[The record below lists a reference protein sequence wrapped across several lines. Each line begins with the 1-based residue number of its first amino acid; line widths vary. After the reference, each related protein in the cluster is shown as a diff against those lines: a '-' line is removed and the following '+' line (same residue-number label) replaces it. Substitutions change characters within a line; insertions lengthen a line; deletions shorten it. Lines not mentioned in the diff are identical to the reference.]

1 MQFAFSNTI
10 FLAIKKNMKM
20 KQNNTHDMRE
30 MLLQKLFWKSL
41 QEEFKRNRSEL
52 INK

>member
-1 MQFAFSNTI
+1 MKLGLSKTV

-30 MLLQKLFWKSL
+30 MLLQRLFCNSL
-41 QEEFKRNRSEL
+41 QKEFKRKRNQT
-52 INK
+52 